1 MNTCYYLYA
10 ITRADC
16 PLPPL
21 GPGVDPRFVVQA
33 VPCGPLAAL
42 ASRVDLERFDL
53 RKLEEGTADL
63 PWLSNVAVRH
73 DRVVREA
80 ARCGP
85 LMPLR
90 IGTVFQSRESLLAKI
105 TRHETRVVEF
115 LQSLGDRREWTVKV
129 YLDAA
134 GPFAA
139 SQAAAVAPLSPEQ
152 PSVGGGRG
160 VGGEGGQGTNY
171 LTSRRLESVR
181 RRQLQEAV
189 RRELLAV
196 ADTLGAL
203 CDTWRQLRPLPANL
217 VDRPQPMV
225 WNAAFLPAR
234 AHEDLF
240 RATCRRFQAGL
251 APKGFALALSGPWPA
266 YHFCPALDSEGEH
279 VAAAPVGR

>member
-1 MNTCYYLYA
+1 MNTSYYLYA

-16 PLPPL
+16 PVPSL

-33 VPCGPLAAL
+33 VPCGALAAL
-42 ASRVDLERFDL
+42 ASRVDLDRFDL

-80 ARCGP
+80 ARSGP

-90 IGTVFQSRESLLAKI
+90 IGTVFQSRDSLLAKI

-134 GPFAA
+134 GPLAA
-139 SQAAAVAPLSPEQ
+139 SQGARARQPL
-152 PSVGGGRG
+152 GGDGASR
-160 VGGEGGQGTNY
+160 GQGAAY
-171 LTSRRLESVR
+171 LTSRRHEGVR
-181 RRQLQEAV
+181 RQELQEAV
-189 RRELLAV
+189 RWELLAV
-196 ADTLGAL
+196 ADTLAAL

-234 AHEDLF
+234 ADEDLF
-240 RATCRRFQAGL
+240 QAACGRFQAGL
-251 APKGFALALSGPWPA
+251 VPKGLALALSGPWPA
-266 YHFCPALDSEGEH
+266 YHFCPALDAEGDH